1 MVNAKGISKD
11 RDFLAPGHQCSYM
24 CQMNYTYGVANELSH
39 TCAKFQFQIQK
50 YSRLHKNDKR
60 VDQGMQI
67 SNLQISTDFVFFV

>member
-39 TCAKFQFQIQK
+39 TCAKFQFQIQNILDYIK
-50 YSRLHKNDKR
+50 MTNVWIKVCK
-60 VDQGMQI
+60 
-67 SNLQISTDFVFFV
+67 LQISKFQQIFFCVA